1 MLEIDYN
8 SNGDYLLPNITVP
21 EELQQA
27 RGKYA
32 LLRRKYL
39 QEQRYGMFITLLTQG
54 KLNQHLIQIQKD
66 ATERMETLMR
76 QMKQEQNVTEQL
88 KAENQMEWV
97 GQMNNIRQAAEEIVL
112 EELIYS

>member
-1 MLEIDYN
+1 MDTIEYQRKGN
-8 SNGDYLLPNITVP
+8 YLLPNITVP

-54 KLNQHLIQIQKD
+54 KLNHHLTKIQQE
-66 ATERMETLMR
+66 AQTRMEQITAEMAQR
-76 QMKQEQNVTEQL
+76 ENVTEKL
-88 KAENQMEWV
+88 KAENQMLWV
-97 GQMNNIRQAAEEIVL
+97 GKMNNIRQTAEETVMK
-112 EELIYS
+112 ELIYN

>member
-1 MLEIDYN
+1 MIEIDY
-8 SNGDYLLPNITVP
+8 SSHGDYLLPNLTVS
-21 EELQQA
+21 EEPKA
-27 RGKYA
+27 DGKYA
-32 LLRRKYL
+32 SLRRKYL
-39 QEQRYGMFITLLTQG
+39 RENHYGRFLNLLTQG
-54 KLNQHLIQIQKD
+54 KLNQHLIQNQKD